1 MNAAEWTAAAATT
14 TITTMC
20 ETRVY
25 LEKLSLFGQILRQE
39 GLDVT
44 TSETADACRILLELG
59 FEDRNVVKT
68 ALRTVYAKNRDEQLR
83 FDRIFDSFF
92 LPEDSIRALDKK
104 HSEQELAK
112 AQAREQARQELQGE
126 NRRLSYTEEQQD
138 AFAQM
143 PEEQKDRLRSMKDKY
158 IGEGSRNPELYAN
171 LIHSVF
177 ARSIMEQQMMMEDA
191 ALGAAPLDPEMGML
205 FRDIS
210 LFQDH
215 EIPKAVVY
223 IQDIARRINGELTQ
237 KRKKAGRST
246 ALDFRRTI
254 RKGLETGGRFYRL
267 AYRRKRQRRKQLVVL
282 CDVSGSM
289 IRFSEF
295 VLRFIQSLNQAS
307 GSSRVFLF
315 SEEVFEA
322 DPFHLQNMD
331 LFREYVRRSGVYGRG
346 TSLGAALRKL
356 NDEKPPVFSP
366 ATMFLIISDAKTMDQ
381 ELAVQELL
389 RARGKAGKV
398 FWLNPIPQR
407 KWKYLAGPPVF
418 GKLCTMI
425 SCSTLS
431 ELGAAC
437 RRLAFL

>member
-1 MNAAEWTAAAATT
+1 MRD
-14 TITTMC
+14 
-20 ETRVY
+20 TRIY
-25 LEKLSLFGQILRQE
+25 LEKLALFGQLLRQD

-44 TSETADACRILLELG
+44 PNETADACRILLELG
-59 FEDRNVVKT
+59 FADRAVVKT
-68 ALRTVYAKNRDEQLR
+68 ALRTVYAKSRDEQLR
-83 FDRIFDSFF
+83 FDRVFDSFF
-92 LPEDSIRALDKK
+92 LSESAIRAIDKK
-104 HSEQELAK
+104 HTEQELRQ

-126 NRRLSYTEEQQD
+126 NRHLSYTEEQQE
-138 AFAQM
+138 AYAQM
-143 PEEQKDRLRSMKDKY
+143 PEEQKERLRDMKDRY
-158 IGEGSRNPELYAN
+158 IGAGSRNPELYAN

-177 ARSIMEQQMMMEDA
+177 ARSILEQQMMMEDA
-191 ALGAAPLDPEMGML
+191 ALGAAPLDPELGMM

-210 LFQDH
+210 LFEDY
-215 EIPKAVVY
+215 EIPKAVFY

-237 KRKKAGRST
+237 RRKRAGEST

-254 RKGLETGGRFYRL
+254 RKGLETGGSFYRL
-267 AYRRKRQRRKQLVVL
+267 AYRRKRRRRKQLVVL

-315 SEEVFEA
+315 SEEMIEA

-331 LFREYVRRSGVYGRG
+331 LFRDYVRQSGVYGRG

-356 NDEKPPVFSP
+356 NERKPPVFSP

-381 ELAVQELL
+381 ELAVRELL

-398 FWLNPIPQR
+398 FWLNPIPER